1 MKTRRRIVCAFMMA
15 VMGLAPLA
23 KAQEV
28 EPTWESINQRGYP
41 EWFKDAKLGI
51 FVHWGLYSV
60 PAWAGPEGYGEWYY
74 KGLMSGDSG
83 RIEVMKHY
91 GGDYASLRDHWHAT
105 NWAPESWAR
114 LFKESGAKYVL
125 LVTKHHD
132 GYCLWDY
139 PNTALENW
147 NSVVSGP
154 RRNIVSG
161 LTEAVRA
168 EGLQMGFYY
177 SLTEWSN
184 PIHTWTVHPHGN
196 ISKYVDSYMIPQFK
210 DLITKYKPTV
220 LFTDGEWDNTAEQF
234 KARELI
240 SWYYNTVGKDAIVN
254 NRWGAGH
261 QHGYKTPEYSGGIID
276 TVTPWA
282 ECRGIGRSFGVN
294 HNERLENFMSSE
306 ELISHFAQLVAAGG
320 GLTLNV
326 GPEADGTIPFIQQER
341 LKDLGRWLE
350 VNGEAIYGS
359 RPWIRSYDTRKYTVE
374 RTDSVLRF
382 NWVRN
387 APEKGLTV
395 DSFDVVWKFTI
406 TPEVTD
412 QYTFT
417 MHADDSATLLFEGKP
432 VLTAQKDTVTYQ
444 LHLAARKE
452 YHFEIHYREN
462 DLEARMQLF
471 WESNNMSK
479 RAVKADNGFEGVY
492 TCDKPYVCYTTQGN
506 TLYAIATE
514 WPGEESEF
522 NLIVPCRESPSA
534 GTKISL
540 LGCEKPIHW
549 EYNKKKKAIVIK
561 TDNLDYHDISK
572 YPAGGWTFKI
582 DSAKPLY

>member
-1 MKTRRRIVCAFMMA
+1 MKKRIIVTCSILIATFI
-15 VMGLAPLA
+15 GPQTI

-51 FVHWGLYSV
+51 FIHWGLYSV

-83 RIEVMKHY
+83 RIAVMQKY
-91 GGDYASLRDHWHAT
+91 GGDYKSLRNHWHAT
-105 NWAPESWAR
+105 NWDPKVWAK
-114 LFKESGAKYVL
+114 LFKQSGAKYVL

-139 PNTALENW
+139 PNTALDNW

-154 RRNIVSG
+154 RRNIVSE
-161 LTEAVRA
+161 LTEAVRD

-184 PIHTWTVHPHGN
+184 PIHTWTVHPNEN
-196 ISKYVDSYMIPQFK
+196 IGKYVDQYMIPQLK
-210 DLITKYKPTV
+210 DLVVKYKPTV

-240 SWYYNTVGKDAIVN
+240 SWYYNTVGPEAIVN

-261 QHGYKTPEYSGGIID
+261 EHGYKTPEYSGGIID

-294 HNERLENFMSSE
+294 HNERLGNFLSSKD
-306 ELISHFAQLVAAGG
+306 LISHFVQLVAAGG

-341 LKDLGRWLE
+341 LMDLGKWLQT
-350 VNGEAIYGS
+350 NGEAIYGS
-359 RPWIRSYDTRKYTVE
+359 RPWLRAYDTRPYTHK
-374 RTDSVLRF
+374 RNDSLLIF

-387 APEKGLTV
+387 APEKDITV
-395 DSFDVVWKFTI
+395 DSFNAVWNFTI
-406 TPEVTD
+406 TPKQTD

-417 MHADDSATLLFEGKP
+417 MHADDSATLLFEKKP
-432 VLTAQKDTVTYQ
+432 LLTSTKDTVTYK
-444 LHLAARKE
+444 LHLAAGKK
-452 YHFEIHYREN
+452 YNFEIHYKEN
-462 DLEARMQLF
+462 DLEARIQLY
-471 WESNNMSK
+471 WESNNMPK
-479 RAVKADNGFEGVY
+479 QPVTADNGFEATY
-492 TCDKPYVCYTTQGN
+492 TCNKPYVCYTTQSDV
-506 TLYAIATE
+506 LYAIATE
-514 WPGEESEF
+514 WPDKSTEYQ
-522 NLIVPCRESPSA
+522 LIIPYDQPLAPR
-534 GTKISL
+534 TKITL
-540 LGCEKPIHW
+540 LGCEKPIDW
-549 EYNKKKKAIVIK
+549 EYNKKKKQIIIK
-561 TDNLDYHDISK
+561 TANIDYHDISK
-572 YPAGGWTFKI
+572 HPAGGWTFKI
-582 DSAKPLY
+582 DSTK

>member
-1 MKTRRRIVCAFMMA
+1 MKKTIIITCLIQIASFI
-15 VMGLAPLA
+15 GLQNI
-23 KAQEV
+23 KAQEI

-51 FVHWGLYSV
+51 FIHWGLYSV

-83 RIEVMKHY
+83 RIAVMQNY
-91 GGDYASLRDHWHAT
+91 GGDYASLRNYWHAT
-105 NWAPESWAR
+105 NWNPNDWAK
-114 LFKESGAKYVL
+114 LFKQSGAKYVL

-139 PNTALENW
+139 ENTALKDW
-147 NSVVSGP
+147 NSVISGP
-154 RRNIVSG
+154 RRNIVSE
-161 LTEAVRA
+161 LTEAVRNV
-168 EGLQMGFYY
+168 GLQMGFYY

-184 PIHTWTVHPHGN
+184 PIHTWTVHPNDSIG
-196 ISKYVDSYMIPQFK
+196 KYVDQYMIPQFK
-210 DLITKYKPTV
+210 DLITKYRPTV

-240 SWYYNTVGKDAIVN
+240 SWYYNTVGPEAIVN

-276 TVTPWA
+276 TNTPWA

-294 HNERLENFMSSE
+294 HNERLENFLSSK
-306 ELISHFAQLVAAGG
+306 ELISHFVQLVAAGG

-341 LKDLGRWLE
+341 LVDLGKWLE
-350 VNGEAIYGS
+350 INGEAIYGS
-359 RPWIRSYDTRKYTVE
+359 RSWKKAYDTHPYTYE
-374 RTDSVLRF
+374 RTDSTLKF

-387 APEKGLTV
+387 SPAKGITV
-395 DSFDVVWKFTI
+395 DSFNVVWKFTL
-406 TPEVTD
+406 TPQQTN

-417 MHADDSATLLFEGKP
+417 MHADDNATLLFEGKP
-432 VLTAQKDTVTYQ
+432 LLTATKDTVTYK
-444 LHLAARKE
+444 LHLAAGKK
-452 YHFEIHYREN
+452 YNFEIQYREN

-471 WESNNMSK
+471 WESNSMEKQPVVS
-479 RAVKADNGFEGVY
+479 DNGFKATY
-492 TCDKPYVCYTTQGN
+492 TCNKPYVCYTTQGEI
-506 TLYAIATE
+506 LYAIATE
-514 WPGEESEF
+514 WPSKSTEY
-522 NLIVPCRESPSA
+522 NLIIPYDHEPSSR
-534 GTKISL
+534 TRITL
-540 LGCEKPIHW
+540 LGCDQKLDW
-549 EYNKKKKAIVIK
+549 EYNKKKKQIIIN
-561 TDNLDYHDISK
+561 TSNIDYQDISK

-582 DSAKPLY
+582 EFLK